1 MNAKKAKKLRRI
13 LNERL
18 APFFLDITVR
28 QYADVVVPSRY
39 GRLKNTET
47 GEIVRGALQ
56 RRLTHNCP
64 RHVYQRAKHH
74 AEQQRKAA

>member
-1 MNAKKAKKLRRI
+1 
-13 LNERL
+13 
-18 APFFLDITVR
+18 
-28 QYADVVVPSRY
+28 
-39 GRLKNTET
+39 
-47 GEIVRGALQ
+47 VRGALQ